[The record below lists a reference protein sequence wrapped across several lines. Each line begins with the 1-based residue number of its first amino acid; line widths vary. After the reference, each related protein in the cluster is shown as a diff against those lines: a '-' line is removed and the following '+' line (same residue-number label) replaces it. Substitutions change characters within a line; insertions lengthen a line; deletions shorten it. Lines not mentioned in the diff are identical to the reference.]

1 MHTNQPSGGT
11 LAFKERMVAILGGSA
26 GNLIEWY
33 DWFAYAAFSL
43 YFAKT
48 FFPKGD
54 QTAQLLQTAA
64 IFAVGFLA
72 RPIGAWIL
80 GRYADR
86 RGRRAGLTV
95 SVAMMCLGSLM
106 MALIPG
112 YGRIGVAAPIG
123 LTLARLVQ
131 GLSIGGEYG
140 ASATY
145 MSEMAGR
152 ARRGFWSSFQFVT
165 IIAGQLAALG
175 VLIVLQQWLTPAE
188 LDAFGWRIPFVIGAL
203 LAVVVF
209 WIQTGLNETDSFRL
223 RAAEEAPASG
233 VWRLISGH
241 PKETAMIFTFTAGG
255 SLAFYCFTT
264 YMQKFLTNT
273 AHFSR
278 AAATEISAA
287 SLLVF
292 LAIQPVLGWASDKLG
307 RKAMLVAGFGLGA
320 LTTWPL
326 MTAIGQAKQAGG
338 ALILVCA
345 ALAILT
351 GYTAVSAVVKS
362 ELFPTGV
369 RALGVALPYA
379 AANAVFGGTAEYI
392 ALAFKQAGRESAFYI
407 YVSLVLSLACIV
419 ALRMRDTQKASLI
432 AEN

>member
-72 RPIGAWIL
+72 RPSGAWIL

-255 SLAFYCFTT
+255 SLAFYTFTT

-407 YVSLVLSLACIV
+407 YVSLVLALACIV

>member
-1 MHTNQPSGGT
+1 MQANQPS
-11 LAFKERMVAILGGSA
+11 ERVRAVRSRLGAILGGSA

-72 RPIGAWIL
+72 RPVGAWIL
-80 GRYADR
+80 GLYADR
-86 RGRRAGLTV
+86 KGRRAGLTV

-106 MALIPG
+106 VALMPG
-112 YGRIGVAAPIG
+112 YGRIGVVAPIG
-123 LTLARLVQ
+123 LTVARLVQ

-145 MSEMAGR
+145 MSEMAGQ

-165 IIAGQLAALG
+165 IIAGQVAALG
-175 VLIVLQQWLTPAE
+175 VLIVLQRWLTPAQ
-188 LDAFGWRIPFVIGAL
+188 LDAFGWRIPFVIGAM

-209 WIQTGLNETDSFRL
+209 WIQTGLEETGAFRL
-223 RAAEEAPASG
+223 QTPGDAARSG
-233 VWRLISGH
+233 LWRLVSGH
-241 PKETAMIFTFTAGG
+241 TKETAMIFTFTAGG

-278 AAATEISAA
+278 GAATEINAV
-287 SLLVF
+287 SLIIF
-292 LAIQPVLGWASDKLG
+292 LAIQPLFGWLSDKVG
-307 RKAMLVAGFGLGA
+307 RRAMLMAGFGLGA

-326 MTAIGQAKQAGG
+326 MSAIGAARDAGA
-338 ALILVCA
+338 ALALVCA
-345 ALAILT
+345 ALVILT
-351 GYTAVSAVVKS
+351 GYTSVNAVVKA
-362 ELFPTGV
+362 ELFPTGL

-392 ALAFKQAGRESAFYI
+392 ALSFKQAGHESGIYV
-407 YVSLVLSLACIV
+407 YVSLVLAIACVV
-419 ALRMRDTQKASLI
+419 AMRMRDTQKASLLK
-432 AEN
+432 ED